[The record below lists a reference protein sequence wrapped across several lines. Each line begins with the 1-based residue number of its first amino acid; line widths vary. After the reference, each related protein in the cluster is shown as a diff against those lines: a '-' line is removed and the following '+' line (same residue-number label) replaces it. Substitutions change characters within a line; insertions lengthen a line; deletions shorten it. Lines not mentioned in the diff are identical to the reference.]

1 MVLSVSNNDET
12 RQEFDDAIHKCMEYE
27 KEHDI
32 PDEEKGAQELRFRQY

>member
-27 KEHDI
+27 KEHNI
-32 PDEEKGAQELRFRQY
+32 PDEDTLKKKVHKN